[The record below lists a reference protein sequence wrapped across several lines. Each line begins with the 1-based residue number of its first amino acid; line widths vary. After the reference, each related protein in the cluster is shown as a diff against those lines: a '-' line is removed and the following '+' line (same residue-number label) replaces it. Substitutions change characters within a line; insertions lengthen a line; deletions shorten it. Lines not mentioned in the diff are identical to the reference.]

1 MAFIC
6 SHVFLSDLDNNLAL
20 ASPVILDSMNFNYKA
35 CFVGCTTCL
44 ADFTP
49 SQNSLKSLG
58 LPSKFLEIIL
68 TGCATDTYSVS
79 SLSAILDRINLERLK
94 N

>member
-1 MAFIC
+1 
-6 SHVFLSDLDNNLAL
+6 
-20 ASPVILDSMNFNYKA
+20 
-35 CFVGCTTCL
+35 
-44 ADFTP
+44 
-49 SQNSLKSLG
+49 LG